1 MKKVVGQTNLNQVSD
16 WLQIW
21 SDRSILSERSASR
34 AFDEVTPILKQYLPV
49 QGLILEAGCGP
60 ADWVY
65 YLRSIGYDV
74 VGMDFCTPILVD
86 SMGQESSLP
95 LVAGDVFQ
103 LPFKDDSLEGI
114 LSFGVI
120 EHFEGG
126 PYGALFEC
134 YRVLRPGGKLLVS
147 VPHMNLFR
155 RIPFLDPLKKHPR
168 VRQLLNLRTG
178 FWQYKFTTHQ
188 LNGFL
193 RATGFSVLE
202 FYPLY
207 HEGGL
212 AFDLPV
218 LKNRRKPWEANWCGK
233 KLAVA
238 LMKISPWITNHMILA
253 AAIPKK

>member
-120 EHFEGG
+120 EHFEGETAKLSEALNG
-126 PYGALFEC
+126 RRRERDHERILDTEQWTPQPRQDRRQSMLVAGALVE
-134 YRVLRPGGKLLVS
+134 VL
-147 VPHMNLFR
+147 
-155 RIPFLDPLKKHPR
+155 
-168 VRQLLNLRTG
+168 QL
-178 FWQYKFTTHQ
+178 
-188 LNGFL
+188 
-193 RATGFSVLE
+193 
-202 FYPLY
+202 
-207 HEGGL
+207 
-212 AFDLPV
+212 
-218 LKNRRKPWEANWCGK
+218 RKD
-233 KLAVA
+233 
-238 LMKISPWITNHMILA
+238 
-253 AAIPKK
+253 